1 MSKHKSEHKFDVLV
15 IGGGPGGYTAAIRA
29 SQLGL
34 SVGLAE
40 RAELGGVCLNWGCI
54 PTKSLL
60 HTADVMREAMTASE
74 LGLEISKPKFNLKK
88 VVKRSRDVAAQLSGG
103 ISHLMRKNK
112 ISVFV
117 GAAMFQDKNT
127 VVVGD
132 DTIIADNVIVAT
144 GARARNLPHIQ
155 ADGARIWDARSAM
168 TPTFMPKKLL
178 IIGAGAIGVEFA
190 SFYNTLG
197 AKVTL
202 VEVMDQILPAEDA
215 EIADLA
221 KQSFINQGMDVL
233 TGTGVDEVKVTGKT
247 LTATIGGERRKF
259 DAAILSVGVAGN
271 VEDLGLEAIGVEID
285 RGFIRVDEYQQTSV
299 DGVYAIGDVAGAPC
313 LAHKASHEGIIAVE
327 GINGEMPQPL
337 NKERI
342 PGCTYSHP
350 QVASIG
356 LSEVQAGQRGEI
368 KVGRFPL
375 LANGKAVAVN
385 DTDGLIKTIF
395 DAATGALLGAHMIG
409 PGVTEMIQ
417 GFAVAIGLETTEA
430 ELMDTIFPH
439 PTLSEAMHE
448 SVLSAFGR
456 TINF

>member
-1 MSKHKSEHKFDVLV
+1 MSEHNLDVLV

-117 GAAMFQDKNT
+117 GDAMFQDKNT
-127 VVVGD
+127 VTVGD
-132 DTIIADNVIVAT
+132 DTIIADNIIIAT

-155 ADGARIWDARSAM
+155 ADGDRVWDARSAM

-197 AKVTL
+197 AEVTL
-202 VEVMDQILPAEDA
+202 VEVMDQILPAEDS

-221 KQSFINQGMDVL
+221 KQSFIKQGMEVL

-247 LTATIGGERRKF
+247 LTATIGGKGRKF
-259 DAAILSVGVAGN
+259 DAAILSVGVSGN
-271 VEDLGLEAIGVEID
+271 VEDMGLEAIGVEVD
-285 RGFIRVDEYQQTSV
+285 RGFISVDEYQQTSV
-299 DGVYAIGDVAGAPC
+299 DGVYAIGDVAGVPC

-327 GINGEMPQPL
+327 GIVGEMPHPL

-350 QVASIG
+350 QIASIG
-356 LSEVQAGQRGEI
+356 LSEAQAGERGEI

-385 DTDGLIKTIF
+385 DTEGLIKTIF
-395 DAATGALLGAHMIG
+395 DASTGELLGAHMIG

-448 SVLSAFGR
+448 SVLSAYGR

>member
-1 MSKHKSEHKFDVLV
+1 MSEHNVDVLV

-112 ISVFV
+112 IIVFV
-117 GAAMFQDKNT
+117 GDAMFQDKNT

-132 DTIIADNVIVAT
+132 DTIIADNIIVAT
-144 GARARNLPHIQ
+144 GARARYLPHIQ
-155 ADGARIWDARSAM
+155 ADGDRVWDARSAM
-168 TPTFMPKKLL
+168 TPTFMPKELL

-202 VEVMDQILPAEDA
+202 VEVMDQILPAEDS

-221 KQSFINQGMDVL
+221 KQSFIKQGMEVL

-247 LTATIGGERRKF
+247 LTALIGGKNRKF
-259 DAAILSVGVAGN
+259 DAAILSVGVSGN
-271 VEDLGLEAIGVEID
+271 IEDLGLEAIGVEVD
-285 RGFIRVDEYQQTSV
+285 RGFISVDEYQQTSV
-299 DGVYAIGDVAGAPC
+299 DGVYAIGDVAGVPC

-327 GINGEMPQPL
+327 GIVGEMPHPL

-350 QVASIG
+350 QIASIG
-356 LSEVQAGQRGEI
+356 LSEVQAGERGEI

-385 DTDGLIKTIF
+385 DTEGLVKTIF
-395 DAATGALLGAHMIG
+395 DASTGALLGAHMIG

-430 ELMDTIFPH
+430 ELMETIFPH

-456 TINF
+456 TINL

>member
-1 MSKHKSEHKFDVLV
+1 MSEHNVDVLV

-74 LGLEISKPKFNLKK
+74 LGLEIDKPRFNLKK

-103 ISHLMRKNK
+103 VSHLMRKNK
-112 ISVFV
+112 ISIFA
-117 GAAMFQDKNT
+117 GNAIFQNKNT
-127 VVVGD
+127 VTVGD
-132 DTIIADNVIVAT
+132 DTIVADNIIVAT

-155 ADGARIWDARSAM
+155 TDGDRIWDARSAM

-197 AKVTL
+197 ARVTL
-202 VEVMDQILPAEDA
+202 VEVMGQILPAEDS

-221 KQSFINQGMDVL
+221 KQSFINQGMEVL
-233 TGTGVDEVKVTGKT
+233 TGTGVEEVKVTGKS
-247 LTATIGGERRKF
+247 LTALIGGKNRKF
-259 DAAILSVGVAGN
+259 DAAILSVGVSGN
-271 VEDLGLEAIGVEID
+271 IEDLGLEAIGVEVD
-285 RGFIRVDEYQQTSV
+285 RGFISVDEYQQTSV
-299 DGVYAIGDVAGAPC
+299 DGVYAIGDVAGVPC

-327 GINGEMPQPL
+327 GIVGEMPDPL

-356 LSEVQAGQRGEI
+356 LSEAQAAERGEI

-385 DTDGLIKTIF
+385 DTEGLVKTIF
-395 DAATGALLGAHMIG
+395 DASTGALLGAHMIG

-417 GFAVAIGLETTEA
+417 GFAVAIGLETTES
-430 ELMDTIFPH
+430 ELMETIFPH

-448 SVLSAFGR
+448 SVLSAYGR

>member
-1 MSKHKSEHKFDVLV
+1 MVSEHNLDVLV

-40 RAELGGVCLNWGCI
+40 KAELGGVCLNWGCI

-60 HTADVMREAMTASE
+60 HTADVLREAESASE

-112 ISVFV
+112 VTVFV
-117 GAAMFQDKNT
+117 GEASFQDKNT
-127 VVVGD
+127 VTVGD
-132 DTIIADNVIVAT
+132 DTIVADNIIVAT
-144 GARARNLPHIQ
+144 GASARNLPHI
-155 ADGARIWDARSAM
+155 AVDHDRIWDARDAM
-168 TPTFMPKKLL
+168 TPSFMPKKLL

-190 SFYNTLG
+190 SFYNTMG
-197 AKVTL
+197 ANVTL

-215 EIADLA
+215 EIAGMA
-221 KQSFINQGMDVL
+221 KSAFEAHGIEVL
-233 TGTGVDEVKVTGKT
+233 TGTAVDELNVAKKN
-247 LTATIGGERRKF
+247 LTATVGGEARKF
-259 DAAILSVGVAGN
+259 DAAILSVGVSGN
-271 VEDLGLEAIGVEID
+271 IEGMGLENLGVETD
-285 RGFIRVDEYQQTSV
+285 RGFITVDEYQQTSV
-299 DGVYAIGDVAGAPC
+299 DGIYAIGDVAGVPC
-313 LAHKASHEGIIAVE
+313 LAHKASHEGVIAVE
-327 GINGEMPQPL
+327 AIVGEMPHPM
-337 NKERI
+337 NRERI

-350 QVASIG
+350 QIASIG
-356 LSEVQAGQRGEI
+356 LSEAQAAERGAI

-375 LANGKAVAVN
+375 IANGKAVAVN
-385 DTDGLIKTIF
+385 DTDGMIKTVF
-395 DAATGALLGAHMIG
+395 DEATGELLGAHMIG

-430 ELMDTIFPH
+430 ELMETIFPH
-439 PTLSEAMHE
+439 PTMSEAMHE
-448 SVLSAFGR
+448 SVLSAYGR

>member
-1 MSKHKSEHKFDVLV
+1 MSEHNVDVLV

-60 HTADVMREAMTASE
+60 HTADVMREAMAASE
-74 LGLEISKPKFNLKK
+74 LGLEIDKPRFNLKK

-103 ISHLMRKNK
+103 VSHLMRKNK
-112 ISVFV
+112 ITIFA
-117 GAAMFQDKNT
+117 GDAIFQNKNT
-127 VVVGD
+127 VSVGD
-132 DTIIADNVIVAT
+132 DTIIADNIIVAT

-155 ADGARIWDARSAM
+155 VDGDRIWDARSAM

-202 VEVMDQILPAEDA
+202 VEVMDQILPAEDS

-221 KQSFINQGMDVL
+221 KQSFVNQGMEVL
-233 TGTGVDEVKVTGKT
+233 TATGVDEVKVTGKT
-247 LTATIGGERRKF
+247 LTATIDGKSRKF
-259 DAAILSVGVAGN
+259 DAAILSVGVSGN
-271 VEDLGLEAIGVEID
+271 VEDLGLEAIGVEIE
-285 RGFIRVDEYQQTSV
+285 RGFISVDEYQQTSV
-299 DGVYAIGDVAGAPC
+299 DGVYAIGDVAGVPC

-327 GINGEMPQPL
+327 GIVGEMPHPL

-356 LSEVQAGQRGEI
+356 LSEVQAGERGEI

-385 DTDGLIKTIF
+385 DTEGLVKTIF
-395 DAATGALLGAHMIG
+395 DASTGALLGAHMIG

-417 GFAVAIGLETTEA
+417 GFAVAIGLETTES
-430 ELMDTIFPH
+430 ELMETIFPH

-448 SVLSAFGR
+448 SVLSAYGR

>member
-1 MSKHKSEHKFDVLV
+1 MSEHNVDVLV

-74 LGLEISKPKFNLKK
+74 LGLEISKPRFNLGK

-103 ISHLMRKNK
+103 VSHLMRKNK
-112 ISVFV
+112 ITVFA
-117 GAAMFQDKNT
+117 GDAMFQDKNT

-132 DTIIADNVIVAT
+132 DTIIADNIIVAT

-155 ADGARIWDARSAM
+155 ADGDRVWDARSAM

-202 VEVMDQILPAEDA
+202 VEVMDQILPTEDS

-221 KQSFINQGMDVL
+221 KQSFIKQGMEVL
-233 TGTGVDEVKVTGKT
+233 TGTGVDEVKVTGKS
-247 LTATIGGERRKF
+247 LTALIGGKNRKF
-259 DAAILSVGVAGN
+259 DAVILSVGVSGN
-271 VEDLGLEAIGVEID
+271 VEDLGLEAIGVEVD
-285 RGFIRVDEYQQTSV
+285 RGFISVDEYQQTSV
-299 DGVYAIGDVAGAPC
+299 DGVYAIGDVAGVPC

-327 GINGEMPQPL
+327 GIVGEMPHPL

-350 QVASIG
+350 QIASIG
-356 LSEVQAGQRGEI
+356 LSEVQAGERGQI

-385 DTDGLIKTIF
+385 DTEGLVKTIF
-395 DAATGALLGAHMIG
+395 DASTGALLGAHMIG

-417 GFAVAIGLETTEA
+417 GFAVAIGLETTET
-430 ELMDTIFPH
+430 ELMETIFPH

>member
-1 MSKHKSEHKFDVLV
+1 MSEHNVDVLV

-60 HTADVMREAMTASE
+60 HTADVMREAMTANE
-74 LGLEISKPKFNLKK
+74 LGLEIDKPRFNLKK

-103 ISHLMRKNK
+103 VSHLMRKNK
-112 ISVFV
+112 ITVFAG
-117 GAAMFQDKNT
+117 GAIFQDKNT
-127 VVVGD
+127 VTVGD
-132 DTIIADNVIVAT
+132 DTIIADNIIVAT

-155 ADGARIWDARSAM
+155 ADGDRIWDARSAM

-202 VEVMDQILPAEDA
+202 VEVMDQILPAEDS

-221 KQSFINQGMDVL
+221 KQSFINQGMEVL
-233 TGTGVDEVKVTGKT
+233 TGTGVDEVKITGKS
-247 LTATIGGERRKF
+247 LTALIGGKNQKF
-259 DAAILSVGVAGN
+259 DAAILSVGVSGN
-271 VEDLGLEAIGVEID
+271 IEDLGLEAIGVEVD
-285 RGFIRVDEYQQTSV
+285 RGFISVDEYQQTSV
-299 DGVYAIGDVAGAPC
+299 DGVYAIGDVAGVPC

-327 GINGEMPQPL
+327 GIVGEMPHPL

-350 QVASIG
+350 QIASIG
-356 LSEVQAGQRGEI
+356 LSEVQAGERGGI

-385 DTDGLIKTIF
+385 DTEGLVKTIF

-417 GFAVAIGLETTEA
+417 GFAVAIGLETTES
-430 ELMDTIFPH
+430 ELMETIFPH

-448 SVLSAFGR
+448 SVLSAYGR

>member
-1 MSKHKSEHKFDVLV
+1 MSEHNVDVLV

-74 LGLEISKPKFNLKK
+74 LGLEISKPRFNLGK

-103 ISHLMRKNK
+103 VSHLMRKNK
-112 ISVFV
+112 ITVFA
-117 GAAMFQDKNT
+117 GDAMFQDKNT

-132 DTIIADNVIVAT
+132 DTIIADSIIVAT

-155 ADGARIWDARSAM
+155 ADGDRVWDARSAM

-202 VEVMDQILPAEDA
+202 VEVMDQILPTEDS

-221 KQSFINQGMDVL
+221 KQSFIKQGMEVL
-233 TGTGVDEVKVTGKT
+233 TGTGVDEVKVTGKS
-247 LTATIGGERRKF
+247 LTALIGGKNRKF
-259 DAAILSVGVAGN
+259 DAVILSVGVSGN
-271 VEDLGLEAIGVEID
+271 IEDLGLEAIGVEVD
-285 RGFIRVDEYQQTSV
+285 RGFISVDEYQQTSV
-299 DGVYAIGDVAGAPC
+299 DGVYAIGDVAGVPC

-327 GINGEMPQPL
+327 GIVGEMPHPL

-350 QVASIG
+350 QIASIG
-356 LSEVQAGQRGEI
+356 LSEVQAGERGEI

-385 DTDGLIKTIF
+385 DTEGLVKTIF
-395 DAATGALLGAHMIG
+395 DASTGALLGAHMIG

-417 GFAVAIGLETTEA
+417 GFAVAIGLETTET
-430 ELMDTIFPH
+430 ELMETIFPH

>member
-1 MSKHKSEHKFDVLV
+1 MSEHNLDVLV

-88 VVKRSRDVAAQLSGG
+88 VVKRSRDVAAQLSVG

-112 ISVFV
+112 IKVFV
-117 GAAMFQDKNT
+117 GDAMFQDKNT

-132 DTIIADNVIVAT
+132 DTIIADNIIVAT

-155 ADGARIWDARSAM
+155 ADGDRIWDARSAM

-197 AKVTL
+197 AKVTI

-221 KQSFINQGMDVL
+221 KQSFVNQGIEVL
-233 TGTGVDEVKVTGKT
+233 TDTGVDEVKVTGKT
-247 LTATIGGERRKF
+247 LTVTIGGESRKF
-259 DAAILSVGVAGN
+259 DAAILSVGVSGN
-271 VEDLGLEAIGVEID
+271 IEDLGLEAIGVEVD
-285 RGFIRVDEYQQTSV
+285 RGFISVDEYQQTSV
-299 DGVYAIGDVAGAPC
+299 DGVYAIGDVAGVPC

-327 GINGEMPQPL
+327 GIVGEMPHPL

-350 QVASIG
+350 QIASIG
-356 LSEVQAGQRGEI
+356 LSEAQAGERGDI

-385 DTDGLIKTIF
+385 DTEGLIKTIF
-395 DAATGALLGAHMIG
+395 DASTGALLGAHMIG

-448 SVLSAFGR
+448 SVLSAYGR

>member
-1 MSKHKSEHKFDVLV
+1 MSEHNVDVLV

-74 LGLEISKPKFNLKK
+74 LGLEISKPRFNLRK

-103 ISHLMRKNK
+103 ISYLMRKNK
-112 ISVFV
+112 ITVFA
-117 GAAMFQDKNT
+117 GDAMFQDKNT

-132 DTIIADNVIVAT
+132 DTIIADSIIVAT

-155 ADGARIWDARSAM
+155 ADGDRVWDARSAM

-202 VEVMDQILPAEDA
+202 VEVMDQILPAEDS

-221 KQSFINQGMDVL
+221 KQSFIKQGMEVL
-233 TGTGVDEVKVTGKT
+233 TGTGVDEIKVTGKS
-247 LTATIGGERRKF
+247 LTALIGGKNRKF
-259 DAAILSVGVAGN
+259 DAAILSVGVSGN
-271 VEDLGLEAIGVEID
+271 IEDLGLEAIGVEVD
-285 RGFIRVDEYQQTSV
+285 RGFISVDEYQQTSV
-299 DGVYAIGDVAGAPC
+299 DGVYAIGDVAGVPC

-327 GINGEMPQPL
+327 GIVGEMPNPL

-350 QVASIG
+350 QIASIG
-356 LSEVQAGQRGEI
+356 LSEVQAGERGEI

-385 DTDGLIKTIF
+385 DTEGLVKTIF
-395 DAATGALLGAHMIG
+395 DASTGALLGAHMIG

-430 ELMDTIFPH
+430 ELMETIFPH

>member
-1 MSKHKSEHKFDVLV
+1 MSEHNVDVLV

-74 LGLEISKPKFNLKK
+74 LGLEISKPRFNLGK

-103 ISHLMRKNK
+103 VSHLMRKNK
-112 ISVFV
+112 ITVFA
-117 GAAMFQDKNT
+117 GDAMFQDKNT

-132 DTIIADNVIVAT
+132 DTIIADNIIVAT

-155 ADGARIWDARSAM
+155 ADGDRVWDARSAM

-202 VEVMDQILPAEDA
+202 VEVMDQILPAEDS

-221 KQSFINQGMDVL
+221 KQSFIKQGMEVL
-233 TGTGVDEVKVTGKT
+233 TGTGVDEVKVTGKS
-247 LTATIGGERRKF
+247 LTALIGGKNRKF
-259 DAAILSVGVAGN
+259 DAAILSVGVSGN
-271 VEDLGLEAIGVEID
+271 IEDLGLEAIGVEVD
-285 RGFIRVDEYQQTSV
+285 RGFISVDEYQQTSV
-299 DGVYAIGDVAGAPC
+299 DGVYAIGDVAGVPC

-327 GINGEMPQPL
+327 GIVGEMPHPL

-350 QVASIG
+350 QIASIG
-356 LSEVQAGQRGEI
+356 LSEVQAGERGEL

-385 DTDGLIKTIF
+385 DTEGLVKTIF
-395 DAATGALLGAHMIG
+395 DASTGALLGAHMIG

-430 ELMDTIFPH
+430 ELMETIFPH

-456 TINF
+456 SINF

>member
-1 MSKHKSEHKFDVLV
+1 MSEHNVDVLV

-74 LGLEISKPKFNLKK
+74 LGLEISKPRFNLGK

-103 ISHLMRKNK
+103 VSHLMRKNK
-112 ISVFV
+112 ITVFA
-117 GAAMFQDKNT
+117 GDAMFQDKNT

-132 DTIIADNVIVAT
+132 DTIIADNIIVAT

-155 ADGARIWDARSAM
+155 ADGDRVWDARSAM

-202 VEVMDQILPAEDA
+202 VEVMDQILPAEDS

-221 KQSFINQGMDVL
+221 KQSFIKQGMEVL
-233 TGTGVDEVKVTGKT
+233 TGTGVDEVKVTGKS
-247 LTATIGGERRKF
+247 LTALIGGKNRKF
-259 DAAILSVGVAGN
+259 DAAILSVGVSGN
-271 VEDLGLEAIGVEID
+271 IEDLGLEAIGVEVD
-285 RGFIRVDEYQQTSV
+285 RGFISVDEYQQTSV
-299 DGVYAIGDVAGAPC
+299 DGVYAIGDVAGVPC

-327 GINGEMPQPL
+327 GIVGEMPHPL

-350 QVASIG
+350 QIASIG
-356 LSEVQAGQRGEI
+356 LSEVQAGERGEI

-385 DTDGLIKTIF
+385 DTEGLVKTIF
-395 DAATGALLGAHMIG
+395 DASTGALLGAHMIG

-430 ELMDTIFPH
+430 ELMETIFPH

-456 TINF
+456 TINL

>member
-1 MSKHKSEHKFDVLV
+1 MSEHNLDVLV

-40 RAELGGVCLNWGCI
+40 KAELGGVCLNWGCI

-60 HTADVMREAMTASE
+60 HTADVLREAESALE

-112 ISVFV
+112 ITVFV
-117 GAAMFQDKNT
+117 GDAAFQDKNT
-127 VVVGD
+127 VCVGN
-132 DTIIADNVIVAT
+132 DTIVADNIIVAT
-144 GARARNLPHIQ
+144 GASARNLPHITV
-155 ADGARIWDARSAM
+155 DHDRIWDARDAM

-190 SFYNTLG
+190 SFYNTMG

-215 EIADLA
+215 EIADIA
-221 KQSFINQGMDVL
+221 KSAFEAHGIEVL
-233 TGTGVDEVKVTGKT
+233 TGTAVDEVEVAKKS
-247 LTATIGGERRKF
+247 LTATVGGESRKF
-259 DAAILSVGVAGN
+259 DAVILSVGVSGN
-271 VEDLGLEAIGVEID
+271 TEAMGLESLGVEID
-285 RGFIRVDEYQQTSV
+285 RGFISVDEYQQTSV
-299 DGVYAIGDVAGAPC
+299 DGIYAIGDVAGVPC
-313 LAHKASHEGIIAVE
+313 LAHKASHEGVIAVE
-327 GINGEMPQPL
+327 AIAGEMPHPM
-337 NKERI
+337 NRERI

-350 QVASIG
+350 QIASIG
-356 LSEVQAGQRGEI
+356 LSEAEAAARGTI

-375 LANGKAVAVN
+375 IANGKAVAVN
-385 DTDGLIKTIF
+385 DTDGMIKTIF
-395 DAATGALLGAHMIG
+395 DEASGELLGAHMIG

-430 ELMDTIFPH
+430 DLMDTIFPH

-448 SVLSAFGR
+448 SVLSAYGR

>member
-1 MSKHKSEHKFDVLV
+1 MSEHNVDVLV

-112 ISVFV
+112 IIVFV
-117 GAAMFQDKNT
+117 GDAMFQDKNT

-132 DTIIADNVIVAT
+132 DTIVADNIIVAT

-155 ADGARIWDARSAM
+155 ADGDRVWDARSAM

-202 VEVMDQILPAEDA
+202 VEVMDQILPAEDS

-221 KQSFINQGMDVL
+221 KQSFIKQGMEVL
-233 TGTGVDEVKVTGKT
+233 TGTGVDEVKVTGKS
-247 LTATIGGERRKF
+247 LTALIGGKNRKF
-259 DAAILSVGVAGN
+259 DAAILSVGVSGN
-271 VEDLGLEAIGVEID
+271 IEDLGLEAIGVEVD
-285 RGFIRVDEYQQTSV
+285 RGFISVDEYQQTSV
-299 DGVYAIGDVAGAPC
+299 DGVYAIGDVAGVPC

-327 GINGEMPQPL
+327 GIVGEMPHPL

-350 QVASIG
+350 QIASIG
-356 LSEVQAGQRGEI
+356 LSEVQAGERGEI

-385 DTDGLIKTIF
+385 DTEGLVKTIF
-395 DAATGALLGAHMIG
+395 DASTGALLGAHMIG

-430 ELMDTIFPH
+430 ELMETIFPH

>member
-1 MSKHKSEHKFDVLV
+1 MSELNVDVLV

-74 LGLEISKPKFNLKK
+74 LGLEISKPRFNLGK

-103 ISHLMRKNK
+103 VSHLMRKNK
-112 ISVFV
+112 ITVFA
-117 GAAMFQDKNT
+117 GDAMFQDKNT

-132 DTIIADNVIVAT
+132 DTIIADNIIVAT

-155 ADGARIWDARSAM
+155 ADGDRVWDARSAM

-202 VEVMDQILPAEDA
+202 VEVMDQILPAEDS

-221 KQSFINQGMDVL
+221 KQSFIKQGMEVL
-233 TGTGVDEVKVTGKT
+233 TGTGVDEVKVTGKS
-247 LTATIGGERRKF
+247 LTALIGGKNRKF
-259 DAAILSVGVAGN
+259 DAAILSVGVSGN
-271 VEDLGLEAIGVEID
+271 IEDLGLEAIGVEVD
-285 RGFIRVDEYQQTSV
+285 RGFISVDEYQQTSV
-299 DGVYAIGDVAGAPC
+299 DGVYAIGDVAGVPC

-327 GINGEMPQPL
+327 GIVGEMPHPL

-350 QVASIG
+350 QIASIG
-356 LSEVQAGQRGEI
+356 LSEVQAGERGEI

-385 DTDGLIKTIF
+385 DTEGLVKTIF
-395 DAATGALLGAHMIG
+395 DASTGALLGAHMIG

-417 GFAVAIGLETTEA
+417 GFAVAIGLETTET
-430 ELMDTIFPH
+430 ELMETIFPH

>member
-1 MSKHKSEHKFDVLV
+1 MSEHNVDVLV

-34 SVGLAE
+34 SVSLAE

-60 HTADVMREAMTASE
+60 HTADVMREAMTAGE

-117 GAAMFQDKNT
+117 GDAMFQDKNT
-127 VVVGD
+127 VTVGD
-132 DTIIADNVIVAT
+132 DTIIADNIIVAT

-155 ADGARIWDARSAM
+155 ADGDRIWDARSAM

-197 AKVTL
+197 AKVTI

-221 KQSFINQGMDVL
+221 KQSFINQGMEVL

-247 LTATIGGERRKF
+247 LTAIVGGESRKF
-259 DAAILSVGVAGN
+259 DAAILSVGVSGN
-271 VEDLGLEAIGVEID
+271 VEDMGLEAIGVEID
-285 RGFIRVDEYQQTSV
+285 RGFISVDEYQQTSV
-299 DGVYAIGDVAGAPC
+299 DGVYAIGDVAGVPC

-327 GINGEMPQPL
+327 GIVGEMPHPL

-350 QVASIG
+350 QIASIG
-356 LSEVQAGQRGEI
+356 LSEAEAGERGEI

-385 DTDGLIKTIF
+385 DTEGLIKTIF
-395 DAATGALLGAHMIG
+395 DASTGELLGAHMIG

-448 SVLSAFGR
+448 SVLSAYGR

>member
-1 MSKHKSEHKFDVLV
+1 MSEHNVDVLV

-60 HTADVMREAMTASE
+60 HTADVMREAMTAGE

-112 ISVFV
+112 ITVFV
-117 GAAMFQDKNT
+117 GDAMFQDNNT

-132 DTIIADNVIVAT
+132 DTIIADNIIVAT

-155 ADGARIWDARSAM
+155 ADGDRVWDARSAM
-168 TPTFMPKKLL
+168 TPTFMPKELL

-202 VEVMDQILPAEDA
+202 VEVMDQILPAEDS

-221 KQSFINQGMDVL
+221 KQSFIKQGIEVL

-247 LTATIGGERRKF
+247 LTALIGGKNRKF
-259 DAAILSVGVAGN
+259 DAAILSVGVSGN
-271 VEDLGLEAIGVEID
+271 IEDLGLEAIGVEVD
-285 RGFIRVDEYQQTSV
+285 RGFISVDEYQQTSV
-299 DGVYAIGDVAGAPC
+299 DGVYAIGDVAGVPC

-327 GINGEMPQPL
+327 GIVGEMPHPL

-350 QVASIG
+350 QIASIG
-356 LSEVQAGQRGEI
+356 LSEVQAGERGEI

-385 DTDGLIKTIF
+385 DTEGLVKTIF
-395 DAATGALLGAHMIG
+395 DASTGALLGAHMIG

-430 ELMDTIFPH
+430 ELMETIFPH

>member
-1 MSKHKSEHKFDVLV
+1 MSEHNLDVLV

-40 RAELGGVCLNWGCI
+40 KAELGGVCLNWGCI

-60 HTADVMREAMTASE
+60 HTADVLREAESASE

-112 ISVFV
+112 ITVFV
-117 GAAMFQDKNT
+117 GDAAFQDKNT
-127 VVVGD
+127 VCVGN
-132 DTIIADNVIVAT
+132 DTIVADNIIVAT
-144 GARARNLPHIQ
+144 GASARNLPHITV
-155 ADGARIWDARSAM
+155 DHDRIWDARDAM

-190 SFYNTLG
+190 SFYNTMG

-215 EIADLA
+215 EIADIA
-221 KQSFINQGMDVL
+221 KSAFEAHGIEVL
-233 TGTGVDEVKVTGKT
+233 TGTAVDEVEVAKKS
-247 LTATIGGERRKF
+247 LTATVGGESLNF
-259 DAAILSVGVAGN
+259 DAVILSVGVSGN
-271 VEDLGLEAIGVEID
+271 TEAMGLESLGVEID
-285 RGFIRVDEYQQTSV
+285 RGFISVDEYQQTSV
-299 DGVYAIGDVAGAPC
+299 DGIYAIGDVAGVPC
-313 LAHKASHEGIIAVE
+313 LAHKASHEGVIAVE
-327 GINGEMPQPL
+327 AIAGEMPHPM
-337 NKERI
+337 NRERI

-350 QVASIG
+350 QIASIG
-356 LSEVQAGQRGEI
+356 LSEAEAAARGTI

-375 LANGKAVAVN
+375 IANGKAVAVN
-385 DTDGLIKTIF
+385 DTDGMIKTIF
-395 DAATGALLGAHMIG
+395 DGASGELLGAHMIG

-430 ELMDTIFPH
+430 DLMDTIFPH

-448 SVLSAFGR
+448 SVLSAYGR

>member
-1 MSKHKSEHKFDVLV
+1 MSEHNLDVLV

-40 RAELGGVCLNWGCI
+40 KAELGGVCLNWGCI

-60 HTADVMREAMTASE
+60 HTADVLREAESASE

-112 ISVFV
+112 ITVFV
-117 GAAMFQDKNT
+117 GDASFQDKNT
-127 VVVGD
+127 VVVDD
-132 DTIIADNVIVAT
+132 DTIVADNIIVAT
-144 GARARNLPHIQ
+144 GASARNLPHI
-155 ADGARIWDARSAM
+155 AVDHDRIWDARDAM

-190 SFYNTLG
+190 SFYNTMG

-202 VEVMDQILPAEDA
+202 VEVMDQILPAEDV
-215 EIADLA
+215 EIADMA
-221 KQSFINQGMDVL
+221 KSAFEAHGIEVL
-233 TGTGVDEVKVTGKT
+233 TGTAVDEVEVAKKS
-247 LTATIGGERRKF
+247 LTATVGGESRKY
-259 DAAILSVGVAGN
+259 DAVILSVGVSGN
-271 VEDLGLEAIGVEID
+271 TEGMGLESLGVEID
-285 RGFIRVDEYQQTSV
+285 RGFISVDEYQQTSV
-299 DGVYAIGDVAGAPC
+299 DGIYAIGDVAGVPC
-313 LAHKASHEGIIAVE
+313 LAHKASHEGVIAVE
-327 GINGEMPQPL
+327 AIAGEMPHPM
-337 NKERI
+337 NRERI

-350 QVASIG
+350 QIASIG
-356 LSEVQAGQRGEI
+356 LSEAEASARGTI

-375 LANGKAVAVN
+375 IANGKAVAVN
-385 DTDGLIKTIF
+385 DTDGMIKTIF
-395 DAATGALLGAHMIG
+395 DEASGELLGAHMIG

-439 PTLSEAMHE
+439 PTMSEAMHE
-448 SVLSAFGR
+448 SVLSAYGR

>member
-1 MSKHKSEHKFDVLV
+1 MSEHNVDVLV

-103 ISHLMRKNK
+103 VSHLMRKNK
-112 ISVFV
+112 ITVFV
-117 GAAMFQDKNT
+117 GDAMFQDKNT

-132 DTIIADNVIVAT
+132 DTIIADNIVVAT

-155 ADGARIWDARSAM
+155 ADGDRVWDARSAM

-202 VEVMDQILPAEDA
+202 VEVMDQILPAEDS

-221 KQSFINQGMDVL
+221 KQSFIKQGMEVL

-247 LTATIGGERRKF
+247 LTALIGGKSRKF
-259 DAAILSVGVAGN
+259 DAAILSVGVSGN
-271 VEDLGLEAIGVEID
+271 IEDLGLEAIGVEVD
-285 RGFIRVDEYQQTSV
+285 RGFISVDEYQQTSV
-299 DGVYAIGDVAGAPC
+299 DGVYAIGDVAGVPC

-327 GINGEMPQPL
+327 GIVGEMPHPL

-350 QVASIG
+350 QIASIG
-356 LSEVQAGQRGEI
+356 LSEVQAGERGEI

-385 DTDGLIKTIF
+385 DTEGLVKTIF
-395 DAATGALLGAHMIG
+395 DASTGSLLGAHMIG

-430 ELMDTIFPH
+430 ELMETIFPH

>member
-1 MSKHKSEHKFDVLV
+1 MSEHNLDVLV

-40 RAELGGVCLNWGCI
+40 KAELGGVCLNWGCI

-60 HTADVMREAMTASE
+60 HTADVLREAESASE

-112 ISVFV
+112 ITVFV
-117 GAAMFQDKNT
+117 GDAAFQDKNT
-127 VVVGD
+127 VCVGN
-132 DTIIADNVIVAT
+132 DTIVADNIIVAT
-144 GARARNLPHIQ
+144 GASARNLPHITV
-155 ADGARIWDARSAM
+155 DHDRIWDARDAM

-190 SFYNTLG
+190 SFYNTMG

-215 EIADLA
+215 EIADIA
-221 KQSFINQGMDVL
+221 KSAFEAHGIEVL
-233 TGTGVDEVKVTGKT
+233 TGTAVDEVEVAKKS
-247 LTATIGGERRKF
+247 LTATVGGESLNF
-259 DAAILSVGVAGN
+259 DAVILSVGVSGN
-271 VEDLGLEAIGVEID
+271 TEAMGLESLGVEID
-285 RGFIRVDEYQQTSV
+285 RGFISVDEYQQTSV
-299 DGVYAIGDVAGAPC
+299 DGIYAIGDVAGVPC
-313 LAHKASHEGIIAVE
+313 LAHKASHEGVIAVE
-327 GINGEMPQPL
+327 AIAGEMPHPM
-337 NKERI
+337 NRERI

-350 QVASIG
+350 QIASIG
-356 LSEVQAGQRGEI
+356 LSEAEAAARGTI

-375 LANGKAVAVN
+375 IANGKAVAVN
-385 DTDGLIKTIF
+385 DTDGMIKTIF
-395 DAATGALLGAHMIG
+395 DEASGELLGAHMIG

-430 ELMDTIFPH
+430 DLMDTIFPH

-448 SVLSAFGR
+448 SVLSAYGR

>member
-1 MSKHKSEHKFDVLV
+1 MSEHNVDVLV

-34 SVGLAE
+34 SVGLVE

-60 HTADVMREAMTASE
+60 HTADVMREAKTASE
-74 LGLEISKPKFNLKK
+74 LGLEISEPKFNLEK

-103 ISHLMRKNK
+103 VTHLMRKNK
-112 ISVFV
+112 IAVFV
-117 GAAMFQDKNT
+117 GDAMFQDKNT
-127 VVVGD
+127 VMVGD
-132 DTIIADNVIVAT
+132 DTIIADNIIVAT
-144 GARARNLPHIQ
+144 GARARNLPHIE
-155 ADGARIWDARSAM
+155 ADGNLIWDARSAM
-168 TPTFMPKKLL
+168 TPTFMPKELL

-202 VEVMDQILPAEDA
+202 VEVMDQILPAEDS
-215 EIADLA
+215 EIAELA
-221 KQSFINQGMDVL
+221 KQSFINQGMEVL
-233 TGTGVDEVKVTGKT
+233 TGTGVDEVKVTGKA
-247 LTATIGGERRKF
+247 LTALIDGKNRNF
-259 DAAILSVGVAGN
+259 DAAILSVGVSGN
-271 VEDLGLEAIGVEID
+271 IENLGLEAIGVEVD
-285 RGFIRVDEYQQTSV
+285 RGFITVDEYQQTSV
-299 DGVYAIGDVAGAPC
+299 DGVYAIGDVAGVPC

-327 GINGEMPQPL
+327 GIVGEMPNPL

-342 PGCTYSHP
+342 PGCTFSHP
-350 QVASIG
+350 QIASIG
-356 LSEVQAGQRGEI
+356 LSEVQASERGEI

-375 LANGKAVAVN
+375 LANGKAEAVN
-385 DTDGLIKTIF
+385 DTEGLVKTIF
-395 DAATGALLGAHMIG
+395 DASTGALLGAHMIG

-417 GFAVAIGLETTEA
+417 GFAVAIGLESTEA
-430 ELMDTIFPH
+430 ELMETIFPH

>member
-1 MSKHKSEHKFDVLV
+1 MSEHNVDVLV

-74 LGLEISKPKFNLKK
+74 LGLEISKPKFNLEK

-117 GAAMFQDKNT
+117 GDAMFQDKNT

-132 DTIIADNVIVAT
+132 DTIIADNIIVAT

-155 ADGARIWDARSAM
+155 ADGDRVWDARSAM
-168 TPTFMPKKLL
+168 TPTFMPKELL

-202 VEVMDQILPAEDA
+202 VEVMDQILPAEDS

-221 KQSFINQGMDVL
+221 KQSFIKQGMEVL

-247 LTATIGGERRKF
+247 LIALIGGKSRKF
-259 DAAILSVGVAGN
+259 DAAILSVGVSGN
-271 VEDLGLEAIGVEID
+271 IEDLGLEAIGVEVD
-285 RGFIRVDEYQQTSV
+285 RGFISVDEYQQTSA
-299 DGVYAIGDVAGAPC
+299 DGVYAIGDVAGVPC

-327 GINGEMPQPL
+327 GIVGEMPHPL

-350 QVASIG
+350 QIASIG
-356 LSEVQAGQRGEI
+356 LSEVQAGERGEI

-385 DTDGLIKTIF
+385 DTEGLVKTIF
-395 DAATGALLGAHMIG
+395 DASTGALLGAHMIG

-417 GFAVAIGLETTEA
+417 GFAIAIGLETTEA
-430 ELMDTIFPH
+430 ELMETIFPH

>member
-1 MSKHKSEHKFDVLV
+1 MSEHNVDVLV

-74 LGLEISKPKFNLKK
+74 LGLEISKPRFNLGK

-103 ISHLMRKNK
+103 VSHLMRKNK
-112 ISVFV
+112 ITVFA
-117 GAAMFQDKNT
+117 GDAMFQDKNT

-132 DTIIADNVIVAT
+132 DTIIADNIIVAT

-155 ADGARIWDARSAM
+155 ADGDRVWDARSAM

-202 VEVMDQILPAEDA
+202 VEVMDQILPAEDS

-221 KQSFINQGMDVL
+221 KQSFIKQGMEVL
-233 TGTGVDEVKVTGKT
+233 TGTGVDEVKVTGKS
-247 LTATIGGERRKF
+247 LTALIGGKNRKF
-259 DAAILSVGVAGN
+259 DAAILSVGVSGN
-271 VEDLGLEAIGVEID
+271 IEDLGLEAIGVEVD
-285 RGFIRVDEYQQTSV
+285 RGFISVDEYQQTSV
-299 DGVYAIGDVAGAPC
+299 DGVYAIGDVAGVPC

-327 GINGEMPQPL
+327 GIVGEMPHPL

-350 QVASIG
+350 QIASIG
-356 LSEVQAGQRGEI
+356 LSEVQAGERGEI

-385 DTDGLIKTIF
+385 DTEGLVKTIF
-395 DAATGALLGAHMIG
+395 DASTGALLGAHMIG

-430 ELMDTIFPH
+430 ELMETIFPH